1 MALET
6 YLHLSE
12 LDPPHLSN
20 GENSVLPVIMVL
32 KNGGS
37 KWLAEEAGEDNSKH
51 FLRGY
56 YAL

>member
-1 MALET
+1 MALGI

-12 LDPPHLSN
+12 LDLLHLSN
-20 GENSVLPVIMVL
+20 GENSVLPVIAVL

-37 KWLAEEAGEDNSKH
+37 EWLTEEAGEDNTKH

-56 YAL
+56 CAL